1 MQTIKIDIVNP
12 KALSLLKN
20 LEDLNLIRLK
30 DVNLKSEFISLLNK
44 LRENEENAP
53 SLEDITAE
61 VESVRK
67 KRYEK

>member
-20 LEDLNLIRLK
+20 LEDLNLIRLN